1 MTENRRINLLMAINH
16 KYVPQMKVLLYS
28 IADSNEAKV
37 DVYLMHRELSSKD
50 LSEIKYIVQEKLSGS
65 LHEIHIKDEFLA
77 NARINHHFSVEMYY
91 RIFASEFL
99 PQNIDRI
106 LWLDADIVV
115 KKSLLEFYNSD
126 FEGKSCIVCAH
137 REKNE
142 EYPLISI
149 EAWQRLKLQGR
160 QPYFNSGVILM
171 NLCKIRKAFD
181 KTQVCNI
188 IDRFQDVLNYP
199 DQDILNMIYED
210 DVLFADK
217 NKYNFQIHYNWFYP
231 NEKDHVDND
240 VVILHYA
247 GPAKPWLYKSR
258 HFTYKY
264 YWKYYLKFG
273 KKNTYIRYEVLSR
286 LYAIYKKMIT
296 GGR

>member
-1 MTENRRINLLMAINH
+1 MESKKINLLMAINQ

-50 LSEIKYIVQEKLSGS
+50 LSEIKYIVQEKLRGA
-65 LHEIHIKDEFLA
+65 LHEIHIKDEFLE

-115 KKSLLEFYNSD
+115 KGSLQEFYNSD
-126 FEGKSCIVCAH
+126 FKGKSLIVCAH
-137 REKNE
+137 REKDE
-142 EYPLISI
+142 EHPRISA
-149 EAWQRLKLQGR
+149 EAWQRLKLRGG

-171 NLCKIRKAFD
+171 NLSKIRKEFD
-181 KTQVCNI
+181 KTQVCNL
-188 IDRFQDVLNYP
+188 IDEFQNVLNYP

-231 NEKDHVDND
+231 NEKDHVNND
-240 VVILHYA
+240 VVVLHYA

-264 YWKYYLKFG
+264 YWNYYLIFG

-286 LYAIYKKMIT
+286 LYAIYKKIIT